1 MVRRVVE
8 EVVTTTPGV
17 QSVHSLAVAIDRQT
31 RTATITLV
39 AIAETGDIITT
50 DMLDEPM
57 IIEVPN
63 V

>member
-1 MVRRVVE
+1 MVE